1 MITTEEFTKS
11 IKGLLVLLLVIIANF
26 LGTTINCESQHLIRT
41 SPITRNIAVYLL
53 IYFTIQLYSSPDI
66 HPIIQFKNAFIIYV
80 LYILLMKQN
89 RYFFVFNCFLII
101 IVYINSEIKD
111 YHLRRNEKE
120 KVKEDKKYNNI
131 LLWILAITLAIGFMI
146 HLFETTAINNFN
158 WMTFLFGNN
167 KCNP

>member
-11 IKGLLVLLLVIIANF
+11 IKGLLILLLVIIANF

-66 HPIIQFKNAFIIYV
+66 HPIIQFKNAFIIYL

-111 YHLRRNEKE
+111 YNLRRNEKE
-120 KVKEDKKYNNI
+120 KVKDYTKYSNI
-131 LLWILAITLAIGFMI
+131 LLWILAITLGIGFMI
-146 HLFETTAINNFN
+146 HLVENKANNNFN
-158 WMTFLFGNN
+158 WVTFLFGNN